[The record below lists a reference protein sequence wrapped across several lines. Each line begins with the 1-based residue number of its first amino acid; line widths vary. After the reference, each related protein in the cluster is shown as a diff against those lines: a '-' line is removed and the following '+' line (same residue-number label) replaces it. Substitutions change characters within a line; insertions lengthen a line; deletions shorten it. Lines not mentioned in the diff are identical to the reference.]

1 MDAIEPVPGGEPA
14 DGGDVGA
21 FRQGTAASQWA
32 LARYLVGRAVA
43 EAMSRGLLVVALVL
57 LAGAA
62 AIWSA
67 GSVFWGVVVGL
78 VALAL
83 VIMRRLILAIV
94 RRLPLVAG
102 DPVLDARLGELVAAT
117 RKDVLAELRRVGLPG
132 RTWSVPLL
140 AVRLVGRHRTVTAER
155 LRGFDVDRVV
165 PAARLDEVHLLLQS
179 AGRRA
184 TG

>member
-1 MDAIEPVPGGEPA
+1 MRTHAQGSAGSRPV
-14 DGGDVGA
+14 
-21 FRQGTAASQWA
+21 
-32 LARYLVGRAVA
+32 L
-43 EAMSRGLLVVALVL
+43 L

-78 VALAL
+78 VALAV
-83 VIMRRLILAIV
+83 VIMRRLILAV
-94 RRLPLVAG
+94 VHRLPLLAG
-102 DPVLDARLGELVAAT
+102 DAALDARLRELVAAT
-117 RKDVLAELRRVGLPG
+117 RKDVLAELRRLGLPG

-140 AVRLVGRHRTVTAER
+140 AVRLVGRRRAQTAER

-179 AGRRA
+179 AGRRT